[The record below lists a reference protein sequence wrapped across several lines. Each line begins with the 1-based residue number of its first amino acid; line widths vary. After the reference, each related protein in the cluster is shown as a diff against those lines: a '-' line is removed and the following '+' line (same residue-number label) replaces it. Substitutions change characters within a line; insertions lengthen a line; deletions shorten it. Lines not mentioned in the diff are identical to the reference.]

1 MKATTRM
8 PGWVARLC
16 AVVVVGSSLREV
28 PAQESIAPPEK
39 YAACVRALDQFI
51 THEMANKQLPG
62 LSIALV
68 DDQTIIWAKGYGYAD
83 AANKVPATAET
94 VYRVGSV
101 SKLFTDIG
109 IMQLVERGG
118 LDPDAPVTKY
128 LPEFKPSNPSGKP
141 ITLRQLMSHRA
152 GLCASRPSG
161 TTSIPPA

>member
-16 AVVVVGSSLREV
+16 AVVVVGSLPYGV
-28 PAQESIAPPEK
+28 LAQTSIAPPEK

-51 THEMANKQLPG
+51 TREMADKQLPG

-68 DDQTIIWAKGYGYAD
+68 DDQTIVWARGFGYAD
-83 AANKVPATAET
+83 TANKVPAKAET

-109 IMQLVERGG
+109 IMQLVERGE
-118 LDPDAPVTKY
+118 LD
-128 LPEFKPSNPSGKP
+128 L
-141 ITLRQLMSHRA
+141 
-152 GLCASRPSG
+152 
-161 TTSIPPA
+161 